1 MFRFRGQI
9 VNYQGPGSA
18 DSGMPK
24 FDRLKKIGERGL
36 YWAYL
41 QFYFKKMY
49 QCKWK
54 GYIDDKN
61 KLWGVNRWPNPKV
74 FMENKATI

>member
-1 MFRFRGQI
+1 MQICQEYGYNFGRFRFRGQI

-24 FDRLKKIGERGL
+24 FDRLKKIGERVL

-54 GYIDDKN
+54 GIY
-61 KLWGVNRWPNPKV
+61 RR
-74 FMENKATI
+74 